1 MPYGEISEAK
11 SLGNGEELT
20 SEPCYK
26 KLKSTE
32 EAYVFSHQGSAN
44 VHRIQQKTGNDWVP
58 LTTIDVRG
66 RSHPQKDKT
75 KTTDLL
81 KPVHDEIP
89 DNRSDVIES
98 VNSQVLQDTSPP
110 LVSKDDEIYST
121 SKAFIGPIY
130 KPPEKKK
137 CSERRN
143 QADNINS
150 VDGKGGQEEKEKFNF
165 KKSEI
170 DNELFQFYKEIEELE
185 NEKDDSEGS
194 CKETKPS
201 EEQLG
206 TYYQGHDNDLLKSED
221 EKKRDLSNA
230 LQSHCGYQQYL
241 GNEPGKYPCNGQV
254 IPAFCDDSFTSFGPE
269 WQSVHSF
276 VVPQGPPLPSFNYHL
291 NIQRFNA
298 PPNPPSNIFHA
309 QDGFLMPNGYYVND
323 CRVDWN
329 CLTFDE
335 NNEYTDYSEN
345 ISSVHPSRN
354 GYSVQDGYVSNGF
367 CETSEGCWKDPSM
380 DKHNGTDR
388 FMNQQFQEEKL
399 NKLQKLLILLRG
411 LPGSGK
417 TTLSR
422 ILLGQSRDGIV
433 FSTDDYFHHQDGY
446 RYNVNQL
453 GDAHDWNQNRAK
465 QAINQGRSPV
475 IIDNTNTQAWE
486 MKPYVEMAIG
496 KGYRVEF
503 HEPETWW
510 KFDPEEL
517 EKRNKHGVSRQKIAQ
532 MLDRYEYQMSISIV
546 MNSVEPPHKSTQ
558 RPPPSQG
565 RQRERDLK
573 KTGYRFNKTK
583 QKRNRKRNKTQSSHS
598 KIMEENSFETL
609 SYLTPGDQDPSQS
622 EEEDLE
628 KTKRESGCTFTG
640 GLGNELGDIVNGHKD
655 ERQKNISRDDSFPN
669 VTSVVELNNTPKNY
683 LPKEDDD
690 LFLSLSLMP
699 NENSI
704 ICPTMTQNLS
714 CEASDDCSSMKVEK
728 HIGNRHTMALHI
740 QEQFAETP
748 CSFLQKREMVDKS
761 LPNETILC
769 RQYGSRTS
777 DKVLRKEQGVNTT
790 TNNHWAFFSNNLSD
804 EELQLRSDRQPYF
817 GTWPEGPHKFICEQ
831 RPKKDRRR
839 KLASPDSRGQL
850 IKLISTSEGALGPG
864 SSPETL
870 IEEKLLIE
878 NEDLSPPTENID
890 SLVETETNTFK
901 SSLLNLDIPKSAL
914 HSTKNKKRRQKKIFN
929 LAPNFNLLGQTH
941 IGVKEWG
948 KCGLLTESHGLKIIL
963 EEEKDRILEVN
974 NEEENKQKLKTLNH
988 HPSWI
993 YFDIIK
999 DPPLNVGGQSY
1010 SHYLPF
1016 NGLRH
1021 SVYFYRN
1028 PVPSLML
1035 QYTSSFWKVSFTSRK
1050 PFLTFKSPTRVD
1062 NQVNDVGLTSSEIF
1076 SSQPDTLSS
1085 FRVTSDLHFLN
1096 QRFDEK
1102 PKIWEEKSLQFLQTA
1117 DNQDLTSSDSDSL
1130 ELPLSQR
1137 FASQLVKLFGSLG
1150 VPVESLLPD
1159 DCVVLLAWMTLKMIY
1174 LQWKTSVEKRQKKIG

>member
-417 TTLSR
+417 TTLS
-422 ILLGQSRDGIV
+422 
-433 FSTDDYFHHQDGY
+433 
-446 RYNVNQL
+446 
-453 GDAHDWNQNRAK
+453 
-465 QAINQGRSPV
+465 
-475 IIDNTNTQAWE
+475 
-486 MKPYVEMAIG
+486 
-496 KGYRVEF
+496 
-503 HEPETWW
+503 
-510 KFDPEEL
+510 
-517 EKRNKHGVSRQKIAQ
+517 
-532 MLDRYEYQMSISIV
+532 
-546 MNSVEPPHKSTQ
+546 
-558 RPPPSQG
+558 
-565 RQRERDLK
+565 RERDLK